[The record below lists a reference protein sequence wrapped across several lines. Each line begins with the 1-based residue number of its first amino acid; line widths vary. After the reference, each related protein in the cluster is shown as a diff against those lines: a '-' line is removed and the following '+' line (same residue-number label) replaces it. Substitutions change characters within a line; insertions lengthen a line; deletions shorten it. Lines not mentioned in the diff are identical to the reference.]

1 MGYYETLN
9 AIAKDMENIY
19 KVIKEDLDKGTT
31 FPQWA
36 IWSFS
41 KMTQAE
47 DKALLNQEINPANK
61 GEIPYAIRQMLLLDD
76 MTPNKLIRDFS
87 ATLGA

>member
-41 KMTQAE
+41 KLTS
-47 DKALLNQEINPANK
+47 LNGIGASSYIYPGQ
-61 GEIPYAIRQMLLLDD
+61 
-76 MTPNKLIRDFS
+76 KLIIK
-87 ATLGA
+87 

>member
-41 KMTQAE
+41 KLTS
-47 DKALLNQEINPANK
+47 LNGISASSYIYPGQ
-61 GEIPYAIRQMLLLDD
+61 
-76 MTPNKLIRDFS
+76 KLIIK
-87 ATLGA
+87 